1 MKLNKPFKEF
11 KIVAHRGFSEQFP
24 ENTREAYQAAL
35 SRHID
40 MLEIDLHMARDG
52 ALVAIHDESIDRT
65 SNSKGDV
72 ASYTLEKLR
81 SFDFGSWK
89 KGHKEA
95 EIMTFDEVL
104 TLCKN
109 YSKTLLIEIKNP
121 KKYPGIEKAVIQ
133 KIKNAQFPYYRVIIQ
148 SFDMNSVQTF
158 RTLTPY
164 IQTGVLISKR
174 KYWLKQPPFK
184 DIACYADYINPNY
197 KLANR
202 KFIKRAH
209 SENLKV
215 IPYTVNDMK
224 IAKKLIQRGVDGL
237 ITDAPSRLFKL

>member
-40 MLEIDLHMARDG
+40 MLEIDLHMTQDG
-52 ALVAIHDESIDRT
+52 ALVAIHDETIERT

-72 ASYTLEKLR
+72 QSFTLETLR

-89 KGHKEA
+89 KGHSRS

-121 KKYPGIEKAVIQ
+121 NKYTGIEKAVIQ
-133 KIKNAQFPYYRVIIQ
+133 KIKNAQFPYHRIIIQ
-148 SFDMNSVQTF
+148 SFDMKSVKTF
-158 RTLTPY
+158 HDLTPY

-184 DIACYADYINPNY
+184 EITTFADYINPNY
-197 KLANR
+197 KLVNR

-209 SENLKV
+209 LENLKV
-215 IPYTVNDMK
+215 VPYTVNDMT
-224 IAKKLIQRGVDGL
+224 IAKKLIKVGVDGI
-237 ITDAPSRLFKL
+237 ITDAPNRLFKL